1 MRRIKPESI
10 IRVILYI
17 WSCRFF
23 SQREY
28 ISNRYST
35 GQLKNNPLH
44 VRYPIWDAI
53 IGLLFNVF
61 RMYRILSFFLWKS
74 SQWNF
79 ILILLSVLVKWK
91 FNETRKFQRIL
102 FLTVFFFVEISFVG
116 FYLNFM
122 ILGGMEEIFYRVFV
136 VVELLPSAEF
146 FFIIFT
152 KISWYFNEYLFTIDC
167 EMKGTRS

>member
-35 GQLKNNPLH
+35 GQLKNT
-44 VRYPIWDAI
+44 RY
-53 IGLLFNVF
+53 
-61 RMYRILSFFLWKS
+61 MYDIPFEMRLSGCFSMFFECTESWAFFLWKS